1 MELRPTPPTR
11 RILLV
16 DADAFYVAVARLV
29 DPDGAGR
36 EPLLIVGGSRESR
49 GVVCSASYETRKFG
63 VRSAMPIARALKL
76 CPRAVCVPVP
86 RAACS
91 IKSGEIRHVLGRWAP
106 VVEGASIDEWYC
118 DLSGT
123 ESLYKHEPLDTT
135 AHRIRDEVRTATGL
149 SVSIGGATA
158 KLVAKLAVE
167 RAKPKTGATGVHI
180 VAAGGE
186 AEFLRGFSLAE
197 IPFIGPKFQ
206 QRLANRGLHTAADVL
221 AHDTPTLERWFG
233 EREARWLHDRVR
245 GIDDSD
251 VAPRDIAKSISRDET
266 FAEDIGDDDLLER
279 ELLRLV
285 TRAASDLRGDELAA
299 RTITVRIRDFDFR
312 TRQTSRTLPDGV
324 IADRVIYQTAK
335 ELFTKLRRARRVAA
349 RLLGVALSTL
359 ADEHAPRGPAQ
370 LALFTSEN
378 AESSSG
384 ETERD
389 RIVARTVDAVR
400 EKFGT
405 GAIVPGRLKKH

>member
-1 MELRPTPPTR
+1 MAVPALPR

-16 DADAFYVAVARLV
+16 DADAFYVAVARMI
-29 DPDGAGR
+29 DPEGAGK

-63 VRSAMPIARALKL
+63 VRSAMPISRALKL
-76 CPRAVCVPVP
+76 CPQAVCVPIP
-86 RAACS
+86 RKTCS
-91 IKSGEIRHVLGRWAP
+91 IKSGEIRDVLGRWAP

-123 ESLYKHEPLDTT
+123 ESLYKNEPLDTT
-135 AHRIRDEVRTATGL
+135 AHRIRDDVLASTGL
-149 SVSIGGATA
+149 SVSIGGGAA

-180 VAAGGE
+180 VAPDEE
-186 AEFLRGFSLAE
+186 AAFLRSFSLAE
-197 IPFIGPKFQ
+197 IPLIGPKFQ
-206 QRLANRGLHTAADVL
+206 QRLANRGLRTVADVL
-221 AHDTPTLERWFG
+221 AHDETTLERWFG
-233 EREARWLHDRVR
+233 EREAQWLHDRVR

-251 VAPRDIAKSISRDET
+251 VAPREIAKSISRDET
-266 FAEDIGDDDLLER
+266 FAEDIGDDGELER

-285 TRAASDLRGDELAA
+285 TRAASDLRGDELEA

-312 TRQTSRTLPDGV
+312 TRQASRALPESV
-324 IADRVIYQTAK
+324 IADRVIYQTAR
-335 ELFTKLRRARRVAA
+335 ELFTKLRRARKVPA

-359 ADEHAPRGPAQ
+359 VDEHALKGPAQ
-370 LALFTSEN
+370 LALFAITN
-378 AESSSG
+378 KESSSG

-389 RIVARTVDAVR
+389 RVVARTVDTVR
-400 EKFGT
+400 EKFGS
-405 GAIVPGRLKKH
+405 GAIVPGRLK